1 MVMLKQFFIKSVAYV
16 FLFLIFVLPIFLFAY
31 FVQFRL
37 FLMLPIA
44 LYIFLFYNGIVIDE
58 HDQVVEVEIE
68 ESNS

>member
-1 MVMLKQFFIKSVAYV
+1 MLKQFFIKSVAYV
-16 FLFLIFVLPIFLFAY
+16 FLFLIFVLPIFLVAY